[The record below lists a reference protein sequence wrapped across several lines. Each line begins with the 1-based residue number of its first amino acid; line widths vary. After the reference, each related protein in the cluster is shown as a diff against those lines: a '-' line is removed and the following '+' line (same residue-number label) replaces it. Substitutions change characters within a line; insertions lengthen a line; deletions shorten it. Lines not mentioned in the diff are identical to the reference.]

1 MFKKLFAIAAFVG
14 IIFTATCEPEAKTID
29 YNRLSDNLGIIQEYN
44 TGDLTAE
51 ILENRNGD
59 IIIEKAIGKVLNDNG
74 DGKILNTKSKYN
86 YISYRSVK
94 DAKAGDIIL
103 TYFLYNPDNN
113 AVDDI
118 LYRFDYIID
127 TKTEADNPLLFFV
140 SDHGKNQF
148 WKTKSEEQKI
158 SILKNHSRKIE
169 FWKTVF
175 IIHRFGKLGFLQS
188 VF

>member
-1 MFKKLFAIAAFVG
+1 MFKKLFAIAAFIG

-74 DGKILNTKSKYN
+74 DGKILNTKSKNN

-127 TKTEADNPLLFFV
+127 TKTEADNPLLFLSRITEKSV
-140 SDHGKNQF
+140 LKNQIVRAENF
-148 WKTKSEEQKI
+148 NFEKP
-158 SILKNHSRKIE
+158 
-169 FWKTVF
+169 
-175 IIHRFGKLGFLQS
+175 
-188 VF
+188 